1 MRLRYTPEA
10 ISDIRS
16 IKAYIRD
23 QLHNPRAAARIG
35 TMILDHCAALKTF
48 PELGVSVDGKTGWHT
63 DLRLLVCVSYA
74 AIYRRDGD
82 VISVVRVFHGRQD
95 FLRILFSGP

>member
-48 PELGVSVDGKTGWHT
+48 PELGVSVEGKTGWHT
-63 DLRLLVCVSYA
+63 DLRLLV
-74 AIYRRDGD
+74 
-82 VISVVRVFHGRQD
+82 
-95 FLRILFSGP
+95 

>member
-48 PELGVSVDGKTGWHT
+48 PELG
-63 DLRLLVCVSYA
+63 A
-74 AIYRRDGD
+74 
-82 VISVVRVFHGRQD
+82 
-95 FLRILFSGP
+95 

>member
-48 PELGVSVDGKTGWHT
+48 PELGVSVEGKTGW
-63 DLRLLVCVSYA
+63 LLVCESYA

>member
-48 PELGVSVDGKTGWHT
+48 PELGVSVEGKTGWT
-63 DLRLLVCVSYA
+63 C
-74 AIYRRDGD
+74 GCW
-82 VISVVRVFHGRQD
+82 SVKATRPSTARTGM
-95 FLRILFSGP
+95 

>member
-48 PELGVSVDGKTGWHT
+48 PELGVSVEGKTGWH
-63 DLRLLVCVSYA
+63 C
-74 AIYRRDGD
+74 GCW
-82 VISVVRVFHGRQD
+82 SVKAMRPSTAGT
-95 FLRILFSGP
+95 GM